1 MARQAGERAIAS
13 NRRAFHE
20 YHVDERF
27 EAGIALLGSEV
38 KSLRAGHVSL
48 AEAYAMVR
56 DGEVWLVGASI
67 EPYAQAGL
75 SGHERRRD
83 RKLLLH
89 RREIGRI
96 RERTDEKGL
105 TLVPLRMYFKD
116 GRVKLEIGL
125 GRGKNVADKRQSM
138 AERDAKREIA
148 RALRDAERG

>member
-1 MARQAGERAIAS
+1 MARQAGEKAIAS

-27 EAGIALLGSEV
+27 EAGIALVGSEV

-48 AEAYAMVR
+48 GEAYAMVR
-56 DGEVWLVGASI
+56 NGEVWLVGASI
-67 EPYAQAGL
+67 EPYAQAGV

-96 RERTDEKGL
+96 RERTEEKGL

-116 GRVKLEIGL
+116 GRVKL
-125 GRGKNVADKRQSM
+125 
-138 AERDAKREIA
+138 
-148 RALRDAERG
+148 